1 MVLLTRP
8 LSQVE
13 NLQSLLEDSNLDY
26 VLFPALEINK
36 IDTLVP
42 SQRYDVVI
50 FISVNAVIYS
60 EEYCSQLLVE
70 PLKVFAVGP
79 ITAKKL
85 TDKGVKVDAYP
96 LENASSNELLAMSE
110 CSELADKKVLIVRG
124 KGGSETL
131 KNSLKVINQV
141 DYLEVYRRIPCKVS
155 RLHVESIERFMQT
168 PDGIVIAN
176 SVESLFNVVKLVK
189 EIRSYHEEQLKSRT
203 LIVLSERIKVQAQSI
218 GFENIHVTP
227 TPSDKGTIIELLKQQ
242 KIKKLPKVERLG

>member
-8 LSQVE
+8 LSQTT
-13 NLQSLLEDSNLDY
+13 NLQSLLDDSDLDY

-36 IDTLVP
+36 VNAVLTN
-42 SQRYDVVI
+42 QRYDVII

-60 EEYCSQLLVE
+60 EEYFSQLFVE

-79 ITAKKL
+79 TTAKKL
-85 TDKGVKVDAYP
+85 TDKGVKVEAYP
-96 LENASSNELLAMSE
+96 LENASSQELLAMPE
-110 CSELADKKVLIVRG
+110 CGELTDKKILIVRG
-124 KGGSETL
+124 KGGSQTL
-131 KNSLKVINQV
+131 KNSLKEMNQV
-141 DYLEVYRRIPCKVS
+141 DYLEVYKRTPCEVS

-168 PDGIVIAN
+168 PDGMVIAN

-189 EIRSYHEEQLKSRT
+189 EIRPYHAEQLKSRA
-203 LIVLSERIKVQAQSI
+203 LIVLSERIKAQAKSI

-242 KIKKLPKVERLG
+242 K

>member
-8 LSQVE
+8 LTQSK
-13 NLQSLLEDSNLDY
+13 NLQSLLNEASLEY
-26 VLFPALEINK
+26 VLFPAFDINK
-36 IDTLVP
+36 IDTVAP
-42 SQRYDVVI
+42 SQSYDVVI
-50 FISVNAVIYS
+50 FISVNAVIHS
-60 EEYCSQLLVE
+60 EEYFSQLFVE

-96 LENASSNELLAMSE
+96 LENASSQELLAMPE

-131 KNSLKVINQV
+131 KNSLKVMNQV
-141 DYLEVYRRIPCKVS
+141 DYLEVYRRAACEVS

-189 EIRSYHEEQLKSRT
+189 EIRSYHVDQLKSRT
-203 LIVLSERIKVQAQSI
+203 LVVLSERIKVQAQSI
-218 GFENIHVTP
+218 GFNNVHVAR
-227 TPSDKGTIIELLKQQ
+227 TPSDKGTIIELLNQQ
-242 KIKKLPKVERLG
+242 K

>member
-8 LSQVE
+8 LSQIA
-13 NLQSLLEDSNLDY
+13 NLQFLLEDSDLDY

-36 IDTLVP
+36 IDAVVT
-42 SQRYDVVI
+42 SQRYDVII

-60 EEYCSQLLVE
+60 EEYFSQLLIK

-79 ITAKKL
+79 TTAKKL

-96 LENASSNELLAMSE
+96 LENASSQELLAMPE
-110 CSELADKKVLIVRG
+110 CGELTDKKILIVIG
-124 KGGSETL
+124 KGGSQTL
-131 KNSLKVINQV
+131 KNSLKSMNQV
-141 DYLEVYRRIPCKVS
+141 DYHEVYKRTPCEVS

-168 PDGIVIAN
+168 PDGMVIAN
-176 SVESLFNVVKLVK
+176 SVESLFNIVKLVK
-189 EIRSYHEEQLKSRT
+189 EIRPYHEEQLKSRT
-203 LIVLSERIKVQAQSI
+203 LIVLSERIKAQAKSI

-242 KIKKLPKVERLG
+242 K